1 MGQEPSFKRVVRT
14 KPAPTKKCV
23 MGVPLEVE
31 AEDSAGV
38 ELNIGGGTV
47 VGIRELG
54 IFIVPSDSCEELL

>member
-1 MGQEPSFKRVVRT
+1 MGREPSFKRVVST
-14 KPAPTKKCV
+14 KPAPTKKRV

-38 ELNIGGGTV
+38 ELNIGGGTI
-47 VGIRELG
+47 VGTRVLG